1 MPYSR
6 NQLALIAAG
15 FCLDCEKT
23 ELPPNSRFR
32 RCFKCRLRKSQ
43 SWVVIKRMDKKR
55 YDRARY
61 LRSKGGTNG
70 RTEQRT
76 SAINLADDC
85 QG

>member
-43 SWVVIKRMDKKR
+43 SWVVIKRIDKKH
-55 YDRARY
+55 YDRERY
-61 LRSKGGTNG
+61 IVRKAEGSVNG
-70 RTEQRT
+70 RRKKGTT
-76 SAINLADDC
+76 SNIADDS
-85 QG
+85 